1 MVFPCRLVTVSLTN
15 ALVHVSSLEAK
26 LKATAKALKE
36 AKVKRAKEVAAAK
49 LFADQAV

>member
-1 MVFPCRLVTVSLTN
+1 
-15 ALVHVSSLEAK
+15 LEAK

-36 AKVKRAKEVAAAK
+36 AEDKRAKEVAAAK